1 MNVTTIEG
9 FDVSAWLSSLGMG
22 EFGLASGDLLS
33 VGDIE
38 LGWFIAERD
47 GVVVVERTSRGGPRA
62 GRGSFSDVG
71 AAVRYLMIE
80 VADGVR
86 SDRRLRRLAAPTP
99 EGAVVE
105 DGPTAMHVRWPDG
118 WAELHSDLSASR
130 RARLLAR
137 AVLRPL
143 GEVADSCLD
152 PGGSPLF
159 SVA

>member
-1 MNVTTIEG
+1 VNVTTIEG

-22 EFGLASGDLLS
+22 EFGLASGDLIS
-33 VGDIE
+33 VGDME
-38 LGWFIAERD
+38 LGWYIAERD
-47 GVVVVERTSRGGPRA
+47 GVVVERTSRGGPRA

-71 AAVRYLMIE
+71 TAVRYLMIE
-80 VADGVR
+80 VAGGVR

-99 EGAVVE
+99 AGAVVE
-105 DGPTAMHVRWPDG
+105 DGPTAVHVRWPEG

-159 SVA
+159 TVA